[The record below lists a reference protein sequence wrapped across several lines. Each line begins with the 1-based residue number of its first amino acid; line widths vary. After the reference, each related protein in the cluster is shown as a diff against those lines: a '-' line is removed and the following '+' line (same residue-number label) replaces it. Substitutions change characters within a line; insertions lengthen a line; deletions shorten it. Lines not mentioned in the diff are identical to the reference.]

1 MARFSPEMK
10 GAIPAVSTEKPVRIA
25 ASKVEGVEAVMASVT
40 GGVWRV
46 SDWGFER
53 RSEVP

>member
-1 MARFSPEMK
+1 MK

-40 GGVWRV
+40 GEFGVLAI
-46 SDWGFER
+46 
-53 RSEVP
+53 RSPETRGGSP